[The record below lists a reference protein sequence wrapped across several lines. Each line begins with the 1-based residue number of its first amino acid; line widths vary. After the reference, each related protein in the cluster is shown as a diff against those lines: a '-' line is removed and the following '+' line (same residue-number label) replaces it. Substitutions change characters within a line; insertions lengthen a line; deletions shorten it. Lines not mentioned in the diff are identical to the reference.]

1 MVHPFPRCTPPL
13 LQSRCVSYPA
23 LMDSL
28 HLRLHRMRAVLRK
41 HMGEGEDVQVGRAQ
55 RAQRT

>member
-1 MVHPFPRCTPPL
+1 M
-13 LQSRCVSYPA
+13 SYPA